1 MTNRTKGI
9 LCILISAFSFALMNL
24 FVRLSGDIPS
34 IEKSFF
40 RNFIAAI
47 VAIVIVLKER
57 KEIKVSKKDVP
68 LLIARSVLGTI
79 GVLGNFYAIDHL
91 ILSDATMLNKMSP
104 FFTLIFS
111 FVFLNEQLSWKQ
123 VTIVLVAFI
132 GSLFVVKPVFSNTD
146 LAASLIGFIGGIGAG
161 GAYTCVRALGKRGVT
176 GSLIVLFFSAFSCL
190 VTLPYLIFDFHPMTL
205 TQLAMLLLA
214 GFSAASGQFAI
225 TAAYK
230 AAPAREISVYD
241 YSQVVFSAF
250 FGWIAF
256 SQIPDTL
263 SFLGYILIIAM
274 AIAMYI
280 NNMRNGRKQ
289 GL

>member
-205 TQLAMLLLA
+205 THLAMLLLA